1 MLVILY
7 VLSAFSAGTWNL
19 PSNRSLGPY
28 HLTACSLVTR
38 ADVEEVV
45 GRSVNDGDEETQGRA
60 STCHYATKGGLVS
73 ITIQKLTAKPD
84 LQQEIAA
91 LKKELPD
98 AVVRD
103 APGFPE
109 AFYLDLP
116 GAGTQLHIAKD
127 NSQHLM
133 ISILGFGDASQVSGS
148 AAQIARKAMRRF

>member
-1 MLVILY
+1 
-7 VLSAFSAGTWNL
+7 
-19 PSNRSLGPY
+19 
-28 HLTACSLVTR
+28 
-38 ADVEEVV
+38 VEEAV
-45 GRSVNDGDEETQGRA
+45 GRGVNDGAEETLGRA
-60 STCHYATKGGLVS
+60 STCHFATKGGLVS

-116 GAGTQLHIAKD
+116 GAGTQLHIAH
-127 NSQHLM
+127 NSSQHLM
-133 ISILGFGDASQVSGS
+133 ISILGFGAASQVSGA
-148 AAQIARKAMRRF
+148 AAQIARKAMRRL